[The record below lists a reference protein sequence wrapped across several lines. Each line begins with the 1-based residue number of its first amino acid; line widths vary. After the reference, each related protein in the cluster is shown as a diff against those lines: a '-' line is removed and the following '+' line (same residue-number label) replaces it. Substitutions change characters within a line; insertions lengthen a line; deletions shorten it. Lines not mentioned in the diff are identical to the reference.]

1 MRPTAMFKI
10 LTGIVGFA
18 NDYTKIARSPNA
30 VLELNKDVPLG
41 EHTLFLTTT
50 ADIKPNAEILLEY
63 GAKSEFT
70 RRTPKI
76 IMTHLLGARKKIKT
90 AIAFR
95 R

>member
-1 MRPTAMFKI
+1 MQPKANIKV
-10 LTGIVGFA
+10 LTGIVGFV

-41 EHTLFLTTT
+41 EHTLFLKTT

-63 GAKSEFT
+63 GAKSEFA

-76 IMTHLLGARKKIKT
+76 ITTHLPGAWKEIKT

-95 R
+95 K